1 MASNYQIK
9 KKLLDL
15 YLERDKQIN
24 SKKNPNSDARIE
36 VQAQIDILVWVLL
49 DKKGDIR

>member
-24 SKKNPNSDARIE
+24 SKKHNETRETE
-36 VQAQIDILVWVLL
+36 VQAQIDILVWVLM
-49 DKKGDIR
+49 DKKGDIRE